1 MRCLKKSA
9 KLLIQLALYFFV
21 FSLFTV
27 STHAGCGLPPDSNN
41 NSTKQ
46 LICNLTLCEL
56 NTTRYKDHFSY
67 VVETFVLLPAFTHIL
82 SFRFLTTAHFLDA
95 VTLGAVVVAGYRE
108 SRWIISSVYLFGAL
122 CAFVFFICR
131 FVRNCMALRY
141 KCTRYTNFI
150 IDTKGILHR
159 NSSPVLVQEHGKV
172 HTADGLVEVKT
183 VVLDGQLAR
192 LSKTIPAERWQA
204 N

>member
-1 MRCLKKSA
+1 MRCSKRLASG
-9 KLLIQLALYFFV
+9 LIQSASFLFV
-21 FSLFTV
+21 FSLFIA
-27 STHAGCGLPPDSNN
+27 STHAGCGLPEAGN

-56 NTTRYKDHFSY
+56 NATSYQRHFSY
-67 VVETFVLLPAFTHIL
+67 VVEAFVLFPAFTHVL
-82 SFRFLTTAHFLDA
+82 SFKFLTTAHLLDA
-95 VTLGAVVVAGYRE
+95 ITLGAVVVAGYRE
-108 SRWIISSVYLFGAL
+108 GRWIISSIYLFGVV
-122 CAFVFFICR
+122 CATIFFMCR

-150 IDTKGILHR
+150 IDTKGNLHR

-172 HTADGLVEVKT
+172 HTSDGLIEVKT

-192 LSKTIPAERWQA
+192 LSKTIPAERWQS

>member
-1 MRCLKKSA
+1 MRCSERLA
-9 KLLIQLALYFFV
+9 RLLIQSALFFFV
-21 FSLFTV
+21 FSLFIA
-27 STHAGCGLPPDSNN
+27 STHAGCGISDNSS

-46 LICNLTLCEL
+46 LLCNLTLCEL
-56 NTTRYKDHFSY
+56 NATSYQEHFSY
-67 VVETFVLLPAFTHIL
+67 IVEAFVLFPAVTHIL

-95 VTLGAVVVAGYRE
+95 VTLGAVVAAGYRE
-108 SRWIISSVYLFGAL
+108 NRWIISSVYLFGAL
-122 CAFVFFICR
+122 CAAIFFICR

-159 NSSPVLVQEHGKV
+159 NSSPVLIQEHGRV
-172 HTADGLVEVKT
+172 HTPDGLVEVKT

-192 LSKTIPAERWQA
+192 LSKTIPAERWQT

>member
-1 MRCLKKSA
+1 MRCLRKLANLPIQSA
-9 KLLIQLALYFFV
+9 SFFFL
-21 FSLFTV
+21 FSWFIA
-27 STHAGCGLPPDSNN
+27 STHAGCGLSGASS

-46 LICNLTLCEL
+46 LMCNLTLCEL
-56 NTTRYKDHFSY
+56 NVTSYKNHFSY
-67 VVETFVLLPAFTHIL
+67 VVEAFVLFPAATHVL
-82 SFRFLTTAHFLDA
+82 SFWFLTTAHLLDA
-95 VTLGAVVVAGYRE
+95 ITLGAVVAAGYKE

-122 CAFVFFICR
+122 CATIFFLCR

-150 IDTKGILHR
+150 IDTKGKLHR
-159 NSSPVLVQEHGKV
+159 NSSPVLVQEHGRV
-172 HTADGLVEVKT
+172 HTSDGLVEVKT

-192 LSKTIPAERWQA
+192 LSKTIPAERWQT

>member
-1 MRCLKKSA
+1 MRCSGRLA
-9 KLLIQLALYFFV
+9 RLLIQSACCFSV
-21 FSLFTV
+21 FSLFIA
-27 STHAGCGLPPDSNN
+27 STHAGCGSSSTGD

-56 NTTRYKDHFSY
+56 NTTSYKDHFSY
-67 VVETFVLLPAFTHIL
+67 VVEAFVLFPAVTHIL
-82 SFRFLTTAHFLDA
+82 SLRFLTTAHFLDA
-95 VTLGAVVVAGYRE
+95 VTLGAVVAAGYRE
-108 SRWIISSVYLFGAL
+108 SRWMISSFYLFGAT
-122 CAFVFFICR
+122 CATAFFMCR

-150 IDTKGILHR
+150 IDTKGKLHR
-159 NSSPVLVQEHGKV
+159 NSSPVLVQEHGRV
-172 HTADGLVEVKT
+172 HTSDGLVEVKT

>member
-1 MRCLKKSA
+1 MRCSKKLVR
-9 KLLIQLALYFFV
+9 LLTHLVSYFFV
-21 FSLFTV
+21 FSLFIA
-27 STHAGCGLPPDSNN
+27 STHAGCGLSTTSN

-56 NTTRYKDHFSY
+56 NVTTYRNHFSY
-67 VVETFVLLPAFTHIL
+67 VVEAFVLFPSVTHIL
-82 SFRFLTTAHFLDA
+82 SFWFLTTAHFLDA
-95 VTLGAVVVAGYRE
+95 ITLGAVVFAGYRE
-108 SRWIISSVYLFGAL
+108 SMWMISSIYLFGAI
-122 CAFVFFICR
+122 CAATFFMCR

-150 IDTKGILHR
+150 IDTKGKLHR
-159 NSSPVLVQEHGKV
+159 NSSPVLIQEHGRV

-192 LSKTIPAERWQA
+192 LSKTIPAERWQT

>member
-1 MRCLKKSA
+1 MRCLRNLASS
-9 KLLIQLALYFFV
+9 LIQLASFFFV
-21 FSLFTV
+21 FSLFIA
-27 STHAGCGLPPDSNN
+27 STHAGCGLSNTSA

-56 NTTRYKDHFSY
+56 NTTNYQEQFSY
-67 VVETFVLLPAFTHIL
+67 VVEAFVLFPAATHIF
-82 SFRFLTTAHFLDA
+82 SFWFLTTAHLLDA
-95 VTLGAVVVAGYRE
+95 ISLGAVVVAGYTE
-108 SRWIISSVYLFGAL
+108 SRWIISSVYLFGAM
-122 CAFVFFICR
+122 CATIFFICR

-150 IDTKGILHR
+150 IDTKGKLHR
-159 NSSPVLVQEHGKV
+159 NSSPVLVQEHGRV
-172 HTADGLVEVKT
+172 LTSDGLVEVKT

-192 LSKTIPAERWQA
+192 LSKTIPAERWQT

>member
-1 MRCLKKSA
+1 MRCLE
-9 KLLIQLALYFFV
+9 KLARSSIRLALFFCV
-21 FSLFTV
+21 FSLFIA
-27 STHAGCGLPPDSNN
+27 STHAGCGLSEAGT

-56 NTTRYKDHFSY
+56 NTTKYENSFSY
-67 VVETFVLLPAFTHIL
+67 VVEAFVLFPAATHVL
-82 SFRFLTTAHFLDA
+82 SFWFLTTAHFLDA
-95 VTLGAVVVAGYRE
+95 LTLGSVVVAGYLE

-122 CAFVFFICR
+122 CATIFFMCR

-150 IDTKGILHR
+150 IDTKGKLHR
-159 NSSPVLVQEHGKV
+159 NSSPVLVQEHGRV
-172 HTADGLVEVKT
+172 HTADGLIEVKT

-192 LSKTIPAERWQA
+192 LSKTIPAERWQTP
-204 N
+204 

>member
-1 MRCLKKSA
+1 MRCLKNLA
-9 KLLIQLALYFFV
+9 RLLIQSASYFFV
-21 FSLFTV
+21 FSLFIA
-27 STHAGCGLPPDSNN
+27 STHAGCGISGTGS

-56 NTTRYKDHFSY
+56 NTTTYKNHFSY
-67 VVETFVLLPAFTHIL
+67 VVEAFVLFPAVTHIL
-82 SFRFLTTAHFLDA
+82 SLRFLTTAHFLDA
-95 VTLGAVVVAGYRE
+95 ITLGAVVVAGYLE
-108 SRWIISSVYLFGAL
+108 SRWMLSSLYLFGAS
-122 CAFVFFICR
+122 CATVFFICR

-150 IDTKGILHR
+150 IDTKGKLHR

-172 HTADGLVEVKT
+172 HTSDGLIEVKT

>member
-1 MRCLKKSA
+1 MRCLRNSVR
-9 KLLIQLALYFFV
+9 LLIQSAFFSFV
-21 FSLFTV
+21 FSLFIA
-27 STHAGCGLPPDSNN
+27 STHAGCGLSNAGG

-56 NTTRYKDHFSY
+56 NTTTYQGHFSY
-67 VVETFVLLPAFTHIL
+67 VVEAFVLFPALTHVL

-95 VTLGAVVVAGYRE
+95 ITLGAVVAAGYHE

-122 CAFVFFICR
+122 CATIFFICR

-150 IDTKGILHR
+150 IDTKGKLHR

-172 HTADGLVEVKT
+172 HTSDGLVEVKT

-192 LSKTIPAERWQA
+192 LSKTIPAEKWQA

>member
-1 MRCLKKSA
+1 MRCLKNLAKPLIPSA
-9 KLLIQLALYFFV
+9 FWFFV
-21 FSLFTV
+21 FSLFIA
-27 STHAGCGLPPDSNN
+27 STHAGCGLTGTGT

-56 NTTRYKDHFSY
+56 NTTSYQQHFSY
-67 VVETFVLLPAFTHIL
+67 VVEAFVLFPAVTHIL
-82 SFRFLTTAHFLDA
+82 SLRFLTTAHLLDA
-95 VTLGAVVVAGYRE
+95 ITLGAVVAAGYRE
-108 SRWIISSVYLFGAL
+108 GSWIISSVYLFGAL
-122 CAFVFFICR
+122 CAFIFFICR

-150 IDTKGILHR
+150 IDTKGNLHR
-159 NSSPVLVQEHGKV
+159 NSSPVLVQEHGRV
-172 HTADGLVEVKT
+172 HTSDGLVEVKT

>member
-1 MRCLKKSA
+1 MRCLRNLASS
-9 KLLIQLALYFFV
+9 LIQLASFFFV
-21 FSLFTV
+21 FSLFIA
-27 STHAGCGLPPDSNN
+27 STHAGCGSSKTDA

-56 NTTRYKDHFSY
+56 NTTKYQNQFSY
-67 VVETFVLLPAFTHIL
+67 VVEAFVLFPAVTHVI
-82 SFRFLTTAHFLDA
+82 SFWFLTTAHFLDA
-95 VTLGAVVVAGYRE
+95 ITLGAVVAAGYNE
-108 SRWIISSVYLFGAL
+108 SKWMISSIYLFGAL
-122 CAFVFFICR
+122 CATIFFLCR

-150 IDTKGILHR
+150 IDTKGKLHR
-159 NSSPVLVQEHGKV
+159 NSSPVLVQEHGRV
-172 HTADGLVEVKT
+172 HTSDGLVEVKT

>member
-1 MRCLKKSA
+1 MRCLKNLAKQLIPSA
-9 KLLIQLALYFFV
+9 FCFFV
-21 FSLFTV
+21 FSWFIA
-27 STHAGCGLPPDSNN
+27 STHAGCGMSETSN

-56 NTTRYKDHFSY
+56 NVTKYQSGFSY
-67 VVETFVLLPAFTHIL
+67 AVEAFVIFPAITHVL
-82 SFRFLTTAHFLDA
+82 SFWFLTTAHLLDSL
-95 VTLGAVVVAGYRE
+95 TLGAVVVAGYLE
-108 SRWIISSVYLFGAL
+108 SRWMISSVYLFGTI
-122 CAFVFFICR
+122 CAFTFFMCR
-131 FVRNCMALRY
+131 FVRNCMAFRY
-141 KCTRYTNFI
+141 RCTRYTNFI

-172 HTADGLVEVKT
+172 HTSDGLIEVKT

-192 LSKTIPAERWQA
+192 LSKTIPAERWQT

>member
-1 MRCLKKSA
+1 MRCSGKLVR
-9 KLLIQLALYFFV
+9 LLIQSACYFFV
-21 FSLFTV
+21 FSLFIA
-27 STHAGCGLPPDSNN
+27 STHAGCGIPATA

-56 NTTRYKDHFSY
+56 NATKYQAGFSY
-67 VVETFVLLPAFTHIL
+67 AVEAFVLFPAITHVL

-95 VTLGAVVVAGYRE
+95 ISLGAVVVAGYLE
-108 SRWIISSVYLFGAL
+108 SRWMISSFYLFGAIS
-122 CAFVFFICR
+122 ATIFFMCR

-159 NSSPVLVQEHGKV
+159 NSSPVLVQEHGRV
-172 HTADGLVEVKT
+172 HTSEGLVEVKT

-192 LSKTIPAERWQA
+192 LSKTIPAEKWQT

>member
-1 MRCLKKSA
+1 MRCLKRLASS
-9 KLLIQLALYFFV
+9 LIRLASFFFV
-21 FSLFTV
+21 FSLFIA
-27 STHAGCGLPPDSNN
+27 STHAGCGLPDTSN

-56 NTTRYKDHFSY
+56 NATKYQQSFSY
-67 VVETFVLLPAFTHIL
+67 AVEAFVLFPAVTHVL
-82 SFRFLTTAHFLDA
+82 SFWFLTTAHLLDA
-95 VTLGAVVVAGYRE
+95 VSLGAVVVAGYLE
-108 SRWIISSVYLFGAL
+108 SRWIISSVYLFGAF

-159 NSSPVLVQEHGKV
+159 NSSPVLVQEHGRV
-172 HTADGLVEVKT
+172 HTPDGLVEVKT

>member
-1 MRCLKKSA
+1 MRCSKS
-9 KLLIQLALYFFV
+9 LVRPLIQLAFCFFV
-21 FSLFTV
+21 FSLFIA
-27 STHAGCGLPPDSNN
+27 STHAGCGLSNAST

-56 NTTRYKDHFSY
+56 NVTKYKYHFSY
-67 VVETFVLLPAFTHIL
+67 VVEAFVLFPALTHVL
-82 SFRFLTTAHFLDA
+82 SFWFLTTAHFLDA

-108 SRWIISSVYLFGAL
+108 RSWIISSVYLFGAL
-122 CAFVFFICR
+122 CATVFFICR
-131 FVRNCMALRY
+131 SVRNCMSLRY
-141 KCTRYTNFI
+141 KCTRYTNYI

-159 NSSPVLVQEHGKV
+159 NSSPVLVQEHGRV
-172 HTADGLVEVKT
+172 HTSDGLVEVKT

-192 LSKTIPAERWQA
+192 LSKTIPAERWQT

>member
-1 MRCLKKSA
+1 MRCLER
-9 KLLIQLALYFFV
+9 LARSWIRLAFCFFV
-21 FSLFTV
+21 FSLYIA
-27 STHAGCGLPPDSNN
+27 STHAGCGLPGTNT

-56 NTTRYKDHFSY
+56 NVTNYQDGFSY
-67 VVETFVLLPAFTHIL
+67 AVEAFVLFPAITHVL
-82 SFRFLTTAHFLDA
+82 SFWFLTTAHFLDA
-95 VTLGAVVVAGYRE
+95 ISLGAVVVAGYLVRQ
-108 SRWIISSVYLFGAL
+108 WMISSVYLFGAL
-122 CAFVFFICR
+122 CATTFFICR

-159 NSSPVLVQEHGKV
+159 NSSPVLVQEHGRV
-172 HTADGLVEVKT
+172 HTSDGLVEVKT

-192 LSKTIPAERWQA
+192 LSKTIPAEKWQTH
-204 N
+204 

>member
-1 MRCLKKSA
+1 MRCSEKLA
-9 KLLIQLALYFFV
+9 RLLIQSALFFFV
-21 FSLFTV
+21 FSLFIA
-27 STHAGCGLPPDSNN
+27 STHAGCGLPSTGS

-56 NTTRYKDHFSY
+56 NATSYQEQFSY
-67 VVETFVLLPAFTHIL
+67 IVEAFVLFPAVTHIL

-95 VTLGAVVVAGYRE
+95 VTLGAVVAAGYRE
-108 SRWIISSVYLFGAL
+108 RRWIISSVYLFGAF
-122 CAFVFFICR
+122 CATMFFICR

-159 NSSPVLVQEHGKV
+159 NSSPVLVQEHGRV
-172 HTADGLVEVKT
+172 HTSDGLVEVKT

-192 LSKTIPAERWQA
+192 LSKTIPAERWQT